1 MFLGV
6 SRHACAAD
14 LRGEHGHC
22 FVVGMATILVPLD
35 FSDCAPNVL
44 DEAVRF
50 ASAFGADLLLLHANE
65 TPRGIPLNALVQ
77 RGLGGAARPVSDL
90 LREDA
95 EAHLAPMVARAAKA
109 GVRASSRVSFGRIA
123 DVILETAASA
133 GAAMIVMGT
142 HGRTGLARATLG
154 SVAEDVM
161 HHADVPVVTVRTQH
175 RPGCASR
182 SCATC
187 DLGRT
192 TVEDLVSAEDMG

>member
-1 MFLGV
+1 MFLDV
-6 SRHACAAD
+6 SGHAHAVA
-14 LRGEHGHC
+14 LRGEHGRC
-22 FVVGMATILVPLD
+22 FGVGMATILVPLD

-50 ASAFGADLLLLHANE
+50 AGAFGADLLLLHANE

-77 RGLGGAARPVSDL
+77 RGPGGAARPVSEV

-109 GVRASSRVSFGRIA
+109 GVKATSRLAFGRIA
-123 DVILETAASA
+123 DAILEAASGA
-133 GAAMIVMGT
+133 GATMIVMGT

-161 HHADVPVVTVRTQH
+161 HHAEVPVVTVRTQH

-192 TVEDLVSAEDMG
+192 SMEDLVSAEDVG

>member
-1 MFLGV
+1 MFLDV
-6 SRHACAAD
+6 SSRTRSVRF
-14 LRGEHGHC
+14 RGAHGHC
-22 FVVGMATILVPLD
+22 FVEGMATILVPMD
-35 FSDCAPNVL
+35 FSDCAPTVL

-50 ASAFGADLLLLHANE
+50 AGAFGADLLLLHANE

-77 RGLGGAARPVSDL
+77 RGPGGAARPVSEV

-95 EAHLAPMVARAAKA
+95 EAHLAPMVTRAAKA
-109 GVRASSRVSFGRIA
+109 GVRASSRVAFGRIA
-123 DVILETAASA
+123 DVILETASSA
-133 GAAMIVMGT
+133 GATMIVMGT

-161 HHADVPVVTVRTQH
+161 HHAEVPVVTVRTQH

-192 TVEDLVSAEDMG
+192 TVEDLVSAEDVG